1 MKNVTCCSPDIAGFL
16 FFCRRRHILIEKSV
30 KVRNIRFRF
39 LEKKP
44 VQSQWDK
51 QERYWFLA
59 YKPLIYNARMT
70 INAVISANS
79 KLPITIMVI
88 LYFRANGPLL
98 LCAINNSNDK
108 TQGDKYNIA
117 IILKQEID
125 SKKNWKIFTTAI
137 FFFYS

>member
-1 MKNVTCCSPDIAGFL
+1 
-16 FFCRRRHILIEKSV
+16 
-30 KVRNIRFRF
+30 
-39 LEKKP
+39 
-44 VQSQWDK
+44 
-51 QERYWFLA
+51 
-59 YKPLIYNARMT
+59 MT

-108 TQGDKYNIA
+108 TQGDKYHIA

-125 SKKNWKIFTTAI
+125 SKKN
-137 FFFYS
+137 